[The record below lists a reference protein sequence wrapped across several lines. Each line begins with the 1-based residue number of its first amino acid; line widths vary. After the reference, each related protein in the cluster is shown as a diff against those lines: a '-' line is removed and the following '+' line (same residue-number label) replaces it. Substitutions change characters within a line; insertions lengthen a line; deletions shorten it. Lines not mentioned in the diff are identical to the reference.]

1 MAFTSAQENLRDS
14 FMNYAHHS
22 DRLDMPFSAVV
33 GQDSFKLALILVA
46 INPSIG
52 GVVIT
57 GPRGSAKSTLARAL
71 ASLLPYD
78 DARLGS
84 DSPSFV
90 TLPLGT
96 SEEMLV
102 GTLNLEKVL
111 SDKSLDFQPGL
122 LSKANG
128 GVLYV
133 DEVNLLPDNLVDLLL
148 DVAASGV
155 NYIERDGISHQ
166 HKAEFLLIGTMN
178 PDEGELRPQLHDRF
192 GLAVDL
198 ANRYSVEER
207 VAIVKTREAFDAD
220 PEAFTLAYEEK
231 QEALIAKVVSARKR
245 LEGVACSDSIRI
257 EIAQRCEDA
266 LVDGLR
272 ADIVWYRT
280 ARAHAAWQGRKEVIL
295 DDLDAVSE
303 LVLHHRRRHD
313 APPPAQGD
321 SGSGNPNSGNDS
333 PETGFKRPD
342 DSHRQPNQNDAK
354 GDADT
359 GEQNSTDSDWGSMDP
374 KCMNGIVSPENA
386 IPTKSNARAISQ
398 PSALLDSM
406 FANQKGRSTIGRQ
419 TSNKDGRLP
428 DWFGTLLSSFGEWP
442 PNKLKMRKQK
452 LGQSVLHVVLFDTSG
467 STLQGDVFARAK
479 GVVAAIANEAYL
491 NREQLAVFG
500 FGNNQVLS
508 LMAKVRAPKQIENW
522 LQGLRAGGGT
532 PIIEGVNEA
541 ARYCEAMSQKF
552 PGLNIRT
559 YIVSDGRSRETL
571 SQIRLPGDCVW
582 VDTEQ
587 ATIPRG
593 RGREFARNLGA
604 IYISLKDDLLSNSTG
619 KGSLA

>member
-1 MAFTSAQENLRDS
+1 MT
-14 FMNYAHHS
+14 YAHYS

-46 INPSIG
+46 INPAIG
-52 GVVIT
+52 GVVIS

-71 ASLLPYD
+71 ANLLPYD

-90 TLPLGT
+90 TLPLGA

-133 DEVNLLPDNLVDLLL
+133 DEANLLPDNLVDLLL

-166 HKAEFLLIGTMN
+166 HQAEFLLIGTMN

-207 VAIVKTREAFDAD
+207 VAIVKAREAFDAD
-220 PEAFTLAYEEK
+220 PEAFILAHEEK
-231 QEALIAKVVSARKR
+231 QNALVAKVVLARKR
-245 LEGVACSDSIRI
+245 LDGVACSDVIRV

-280 ARAHAAWQGRKEVIL
+280 ARAHAAWQGRTEVTL
-295 DDLDAVSE
+295 DDLDAVAE
-303 LVLHHRRRHD
+303 LVLYHRRRHNG
-313 APPPAQGD
+313 PPPSQGH
-321 SGSGNPNSGNDS
+321 SGSNNPKSGKEF

-342 DSHRQPNQNDAK
+342 DIHRQSSQNDAK
-354 GDADT
+354 GDSDT
-359 GEQNSTDSDWGSMDP
+359 GTEGDWGSMDP
-374 KCMNGIVSPENA
+374 RCMEGVVSPENS
-386 IPTKSNARAISQ
+386 IPTKPNASGTSQ
-398 PSALLDSM
+398 TSVFLDSM
-406 FANQKGRSTIGRQ
+406 FGNQKGRSTLGRK
-419 TSNKDGRLP
+419 TSNINGGLP

-442 PNKLKMRKQK
+442 PTKLKMRKHK

-467 STLQGDVFARAK
+467 STLHGDVFARSK
-479 GVVAAIANEAYL
+479 GVVAVIANQAYL

-500 FGNNQVLS
+500 FGNNEVRS
-508 LMAKVRAPKQIENW
+508 LMAKVRAPKQIDTW
-522 LQGLRAGGGT
+522 FQGLQAGGGT
-532 PIIEGVNEA
+532 PIIEGINEV
-541 ARYCEAMSQKF
+541 ARYCESMSLKY

-582 VDTEQ
+582 LDTEQ
-587 ATIPRG
+587 GTIPRG
-593 RGREFARNLGA
+593 RGKEFARNLGA
-604 IYISLKDDLLSNSTG
+604 IYISLKDDLLNNSTG